1 MHEPPCLELYA
12 AGFHPR
18 LWGLLGSRTARS
30 SNSDR
35 NSSIGRLV
43 KDLPERMSD
52 EFAPRRYSQAGAC
65 DVLSSVVQSLW
76 HAVSISS
83 ASQSSYFSGLSVE
96 TSQPFAAPP
105 VLHRRLAVRRTYAML
120 APQSKRAAAETDL
133 LADLPSPHACLQE
146 RPSPRPRPHGGR
158 YCHTIA
164 IGV

>member
-83 ASQSSYFSGLSVE
+83 ACQSSYFIGLSVE
-96 TSQPFAAPP
+96 TSQPFAALHHHSGNWGETGPIADI
-105 VLHRRLAVRRTYAML
+105 VLSTRMTQTRNG
-120 APQSKRAAAETDL
+120 AAAGDDAAT
-133 LADLPSPHACLQE
+133 
-146 RPSPRPRPHGGR
+146 
-158 YCHTIA
+158 
-164 IGV
+164 